1 MEKITIAFFECS
13 KIWRNV
19 DSREDEGNI
28 EKMRLL
34 SNKLRNVE
42 MVRLC
47 LILYER
53 MDNEKTWYV
62 VQLT

>member
-1 MEKITIAFFECS
+1 MSTVGKMH
-13 KIWRNV
+13 
-19 DSREDEGNI
+19 EGNV
-28 EKMRLL
+28 EKTRLL

-42 MVRLC
+42 IVRLC
-47 LILYER
+47 LIFYER